1 MKDFHNKYGL
11 TDLEEADIK
20 ILEQIM
26 LDLAG
31 TGGFL
36 GQLSTLGF
44 RAAEMQI
51 TNALWTLTR
60 QNWLILRQLQKLNK
74 KLEGL
79 ADR

>member
-1 MKDFHNKYGL
+1 MRGFKINRESKKEREEREKLEKLMTDFYNKYGL
-11 TDLEEADIK
+11 TNLDEIDVK

-44 RAAEMQI
+44 RAAEMQMV
-51 TNALWTLTR
+51 NAL
-60 QNWLILRQLQKLNK
+60 
-74 KLEGL
+74 
-79 ADR
+79 